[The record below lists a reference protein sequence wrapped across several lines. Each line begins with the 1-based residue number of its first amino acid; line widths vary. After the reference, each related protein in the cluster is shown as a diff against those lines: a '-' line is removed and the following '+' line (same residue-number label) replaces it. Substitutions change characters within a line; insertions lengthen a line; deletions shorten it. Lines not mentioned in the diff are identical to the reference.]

1 MAKKEKV
8 EVDVQSFVVRDGRLF
23 LFYQGL
29 FNDTRAKWLKDP
41 DGLTKKADEKWA
53 QLIAPPKPKQG

>member
-8 EVDVQSFVVRDGRLF
+8 EVDATSFVVRDGRLF

-41 DGLTKKADEKWA
+41 AKLVTQADAKWA
-53 QLIAPPKPKQG
+53 ELIAPPKPK